1 MANDFEI
8 KALDRDSGAN
18 GHKHSADGSELTE
31 GEAAGKGSGELG
43 AKPRAPGGSPMEA
56 SPLWKYVSGALL
68 LLLIA
73 SFFNKLRPISSV
85 NEEKNPVKINP
96 EGH

>member
-1 MANDFEI
+1 
-8 KALDRDSGAN
+8 
-18 GHKHSADGSELTE
+18 
-31 GEAAGKGSGELG
+31 
-43 AKPRAPGGSPMEA
+43 MEA

-73 SFFNKLRPISSV
+73 SFFNKLRPTSSV
-85 NEEKNPVKINP
+85 TEEKNPVKINP